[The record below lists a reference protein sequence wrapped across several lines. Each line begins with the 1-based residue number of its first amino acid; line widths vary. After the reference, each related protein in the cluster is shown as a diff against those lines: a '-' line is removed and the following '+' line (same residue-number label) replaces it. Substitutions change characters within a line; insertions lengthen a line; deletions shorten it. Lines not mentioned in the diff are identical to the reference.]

1 MPLLPSA
8 SIDTRVNT
16 IGDLVI
22 VTGTI
27 SSNIGMYNFD
37 SLVSKVYAFDIIYE
51 EKEGLQ
57 DFSFPFAKTTS
68 AFFNNAAKYSQLS
81 NIKTVR
87 DDSGTDRFET
97 HKIYAA
103 NTYSII
109 GDTVV
114 LFNHN
119 NDGSIDSGSMDV
131 DCLMKFMLIGRR

>member
-1 MPLLPSA
+1 MSA
-8 SIDTRVNT
+8 EIDARVNT

-27 SSNIGMYNFD
+27 TNTNMNLYNFD
-37 SLVSKVYAFDIIYE
+37 SLVSKIYAFDVIYE

-57 DFSFPFAKTTS
+57 DFSFPFCKTTS
-68 AFFNNAAKYSQLS
+68 NFFTNAAKYSQLS

-97 HKIYAA
+97 HKIYTG

-109 GDTVV
+109 GDTVIM
-114 LFNHN
+114 FNHN
-119 NDGSIDSGSMDV
+119 DSGQIDNRSISV
-131 DCLMKFMLIGRR
+131 DCPMKFMLIGRR